1 MIERDE
7 KRREGKIEI
16 REITSR
22 LESQRKLIRQ
32 KYHPLSVPHPSEP
45 SDGPD

>member
-1 MIERDE
+1 MRERNE

-16 REITSR
+16 RESHPDWNHK
-22 LESQRKLIRQ
+22 EKLIGQ